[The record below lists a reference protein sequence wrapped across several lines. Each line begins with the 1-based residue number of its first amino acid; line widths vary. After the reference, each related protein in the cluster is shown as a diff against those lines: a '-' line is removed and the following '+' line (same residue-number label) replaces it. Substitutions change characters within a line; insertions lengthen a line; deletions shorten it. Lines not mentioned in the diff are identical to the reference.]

1 MKPQNDAQAFALAL
15 ALSVTA
21 PESEI
26 QGCIDSAELLAARMK
41 PAQVR
46 AVRDAV
52 EICFEIFPLKQCH

>member
-1 MKPQNDAQAFALAL
+1 MKPKNDSQAFALAL

-26 QGCIDSAELLAARMK
+26 QGCIDFAELIASRME
-41 PAQVR
+41 PAQVL

-52 EICFEIFPLKQCH
+52 EICLNIL

>member
-1 MKPQNDAQAFALAL
+1 MTPKNDAQAFALAL
-15 ALSVTA
+15 ALIVTA

-26 QGCIDSAELLAARMK
+26 QGCIDSAELIAARME

-52 EICFEIFPLKQCH
+52 ETCLKIL